1 MHYRKEASNFRL
13 FCTDGL
19 CRIINFQKNKWNT
32 NEQCEFVINIGI
44 YIEKEV
50 LILNQKFKEYDC
62 QIRKRVDN
70 RELADSEWWHIDSGT
85 DMEALLQNIKM
96 SLEYIE
102 KWFSTFP
109 SRETVIR
116 MILDGT
122 AEKYSDTYVMHFHTA
137 ELLVEMGYPSE
148 VYELIKDT
156 RYTHPNAT
164 RVIEFAE
171 QIKNITSSLPD

>member
-1 MHYRKEASNFRL
+1 MIPNR
-13 FCTDGL
+13 
-19 CRIINFQKNKWNT
+19 
-32 NEQCEFVINIGI
+32 
-44 YIEKEV
+44 
-50 LILNQKFKEYDC
+50 KFKEYDC
-62 QIRKRVDN
+62 QIRKRFDN
-70 RELADSEWWHIDSGT
+70 RELTGSEWWHIDSGT
-85 DMEALLQNIKM
+85 DLETLLQNIKM
-96 SLEYIE
+96 SLGYVA

-137 ELLVEMGYPSE
+137 RLLVEMGYAAE

-164 RVIEFAE
+164 MVIGLAE